1 MDFGALLHYAKKKND
16 AATKDEVRIEQG
28 FTDGVYKSF
37 KCISIF
43 WMHLQ
48 CLLLPAACK
57 SLCGILQLPHFHI
70 ETMCARVCVYVW
82 GGEEYVYVML
92 STSTGSSN
100 DPKNKTRKKIR
111 P

>member
-28 FTDGVYKSF
+28 FTDGVYNSYKYLLDALT
-37 KCISIF
+37 IF
-43 WMHLQ
+43 A
-48 CLLLPAACK
+48 AACN
-57 SLCGILQLPHFHI
+57 SLCGILQVPHFHM
-70 ETMCARVCVYVW
+70 ETMCVCACV
-82 GGEEYVYVML
+82 GEWVYVML

>member
-43 WMHLQ
+43 WMHFQ

-57 SLCGILQLPHFHI
+57 SLCGILQLPHFHM
-70 ETMCARVCVYVW
+70 ETMCAGVCVCVCVGGGVCVCYVIDINW
-82 GGEEYVYVML
+82 V
-92 STSTGSSN
+92 
-100 DPKNKTRKKIR
+100 I
-111 P
+111 